1 MSVAQTPGYRFCDL
15 SIEEQ
20 EIISAMKQSQ
30 ICLESWDLCESD
42 RQYHRNMISRCA
54 SELLKLSRQNSSN

>member
-20 EIISAMKQSQ
+20 DIISAMKQSQ
-30 ICLESWDLCESD
+30 ICLESWDDLSEED
-42 RQYHRNMISRCA
+42 REYHYNMISRCA
-54 SELLKLSRQNSSN
+54 KELRKIWYPSN